1 MGLLNMGK
9 SEGSQIIQLFG
20 RGVRL
25 KGKDMSLK
33 RSDFYGKSL
42 NSELKFAEQLSIF
55 GLKANYMEQFKIY
68 LETEGV
74 STNEMFNIVLPVI
87 KDKKFKNKNLK
98 VLRLQKG
105 KDYKK
110 TEKLQFKYS
119 DKKII
124 TKKVIIN
131 LYAKAQ
137 SIGVKISDDFILNP
151 NEYNFENNT
160 LNFLNIDSIIFE
172 LLEYKNEKKYFN
184 ISINKKDILDFI
196 KKSDW
201 YVIEAPNDFFEIL
214 SFSDF
219 DRIQKIFI
227 QLLKKY
233 LDSFYQYHKNN
244 WEKDFMEYQEL
255 KDDDENFIDE
265 YNISIEQKEE
275 NNDLIIKIKNLAE
288 NLKKNGVSSDSNLE
302 LGFFKSFYSY
312 NHLYS
317 PLLFKNNKRK
327 DIKITPIELNE
338 GEIKFVEDLE
348 AYLKKNKED
357 EKFKNS
363 EIFLLRNKSKTGV
376 GFFEDGGFY
385 PDFILWILKDK
396 KQYITFIDPKG
407 IMQLNPKTDSK
418 INFYE
423 TIKEKEKI
431 LNDKDIILNS
441 VIISNTKF
449 SDYKEKWDKNND
461 NFKEELGK
469 KNVLFQEYQSY
480 IEKLFNFLGIE

>member
-1 MGLLNMGK
+1 
-9 SEGSQIIQLFG
+9 
-20 RGVRL
+20 
-25 KGKDMSLK
+25 
-33 RSDFYGKSL
+33 
-42 NSELKFAEQLSIF
+42 
-55 GLKANYMEQFKIY
+55 
-68 LETEGV
+68 
-74 STNEMFNIVLPVI
+74 
-87 KDKKFKNKNLK
+87 
-98 VLRLQKG
+98 
-105 KDYKK
+105 
-110 TEKLQFKYS
+110 
-119 DKKII
+119 
-124 TKKVIIN
+124 
-131 LYAKAQ
+131 
-137 SIGVKISDDFILNP
+137 
-151 NEYNFENNT
+151 
-160 LNFLNIDSIIFE
+160 
-172 LLEYKNEKKYFN
+172 
-184 ISINKKDILDFI
+184 
-196 KKSDW
+196 
-201 YVIEAPNDFFEIL
+201 
-214 SFSDF
+214 
-219 DRIQKIFI
+219 
-227 QLLKKY
+227 
-233 LDSFYQYHKNN
+233 
-244 WEKDFMEYQEL
+244 MEYQEL

-363 EIFLLRNKSKTGV
+363 EVSLLRNKSKTGV

-449 SDYKEKWDKNND
+449 SDYKEK
-461 NFKEELGK
+461 
-469 KNVLFQEYQSY
+469 
-480 IEKLFNFLGIE
+480 